1 MYDRPTLAELI
12 DAARE
17 HVETQLIPLTRATD
31 RKLYFQT
38 LVAANV
44 LKIAQREIDLSE
56 AHAEAQWAR
65 LNALLGDDKPLPPTP
80 SALRDAMTARNA
92 QLTDAIESGS
102 MDDSADLFDHLMQ
115 TTIEQLT
122 VANPKYLAT
131 LAAED
136 EAS

>member
-1 MYDRPTLAELI
+1 MYDRPTVAELI
-12 DAARE
+12 EAARE
-17 HVETQLIPLTRATD
+17 HMEAQLIPLTRATD

-56 AHAEAQWAR
+56 AHAAEQWAR
-65 LNALLGDDKPLPPTP
+65 LNLVLGEDKPLPPTP
-80 SALRDAMTARNA
+80 SAVREALSARNA
-92 QLTDAIESGS
+92 QLTDAIESGK
-102 MDDSADLFDHLMQ
+102 MDDNADLFDHLIQ
-115 TTIEQLT
+115 TAIEQLT